1 MAALR
6 IVLLCTLAAVAYGLV
21 HDQLTVRVC
30 LAYFSEFHPPLVATH
45 DPTLLALAWGVVAT
59 WWVGAGLGLLL
70 ALAARAG
77 GRPRLAA
84 HELVRPVLGLL
95 GVMALAALALGL
107 VGAGLARAGTI
118 GVAAPWDVRIPR
130 DQHVGFLACLW
141 AHNASYGVGFV
152 GGALLALR
160 TWRRRGRLSL
170 VSARARAAAG

>member
-6 IVLLCTLAAVAYGLV
+6 IVLLCIAAAVAYGLV
-21 HDQLTVRVC
+21 HDQVTVRVC

-77 GRPRLAA
+77 ARPVLGARD
-84 HELVRPVLGLL
+84 LVRPVLRLL
-95 GVMALAALALGL
+95 ALMAGAALALGL
-107 VGAGLARAGTI
+107 VGAALAQAGTI
-118 GVAAPWDVRIPR
+118 WVAAPWDVRIPR
-130 DQHVGFLACLW
+130 EQHVGFLACLW

-152 GGALLALR
+152 GGAVLALR
-160 TWRRRGRLSL
+160 TWRRRGRL
-170 VSARARAAAG
+170 AAAPQVASGA